1 MESTQPLMQPRGQAW
16 APKNH
21 QFFFLIHMSDNPL
34 EESSL
39 AKAHGGDRRTHSET
53 AMSRTD
59 EKCLVEYCMVDSII
73 GDFFKDNNW

>member
-21 QFFFLIHMSDNPL
+21 QFFLIHTSDNTL

-39 AKAHGGDRRTHSET
+39 AKAHVDRRTHSET
-53 AMSRTD
+53 AMSRSD
-59 EKCLVEYCMVDSII
+59 EKCLVEYCMVDDSII
-73 GDFFKDNNW
+73 GD